1 MPGGNSPV
9 LVVTR
14 LDDVTADTVI
24 SELNRRKQ
32 PVVRLDPGNFPD
44 SVTMTTAFNSR
55 GLSGVLRTATR
66 AVDIGGV
73 RSVYW
78 RRPGMY
84 AAPDGIEGQDARW
97 CAEEARYGLGGMLG
111 ALPGA
116 HYVNH
121 PWRNRDAEYKPAQL
135 AAAARCGLSVPPTV
149 ITNDPDRA
157 RRFADMH
164 GPVIYKPLRETDYLD
179 ETGHALTVWIDDVS
193 ADSIGDG
200 VAHTAHL
207 FQQRV
212 NKVADIRMTVVGRRL
227 FPVRID
233 GSPGVD
239 WRRHYEA
246 LTYELLDAPP
256 DVAKGVL
263 AYLDAFGLTFGA
275 FDFGLDA
282 ESRWWFYE
290 CNPNGQWAWFPD
302 PITRQITAAIADQLH
317 NPPGATR

>member
-1 MPGGNSPV
+1 MPGGNPPV

-14 LDDVTADTVI
+14 LDDITADTVI
-24 SELNRRKQ
+24 CELNRRKV

-44 SVTMTTAFNSR
+44 TVTVTSAFDSC
-55 GLSGVLRTATR
+55 GPSGMLRTATR
-66 AVDIGGV
+66 AMDVGDV

-78 RRPGMY
+78 RRPNPY
-84 AAPDGIEGQDARW
+84 AAPEGIAGQDARW
-97 CAEEARYGLGGMLG
+97 CAEEARYGLGGLLG

-135 AAAARCGLSVPPTV
+135 ATAARCGLTIPPTV
-149 ITNDPDRA
+149 ITNEPDEA
-157 RRFADMH
+157 RRFADEYE
-164 GPVIYKPLRETDYLD
+164 PVIYKPLRETNYLD
-179 ETGHALTVWIDDVS
+179 DHGRALTVWIDDVR
-193 ADSIGDG
+193 ADQLGDG
-200 VAHTAHL
+200 TAHTAHL

-212 NKVADIRMTVVGRRL
+212 NKIADIRMTVVGDRP

-239 WRRHYEA
+239 WRRHYES
-246 LTYELLDAPP
+246 LTYTLLDAPP
-256 DVAKGVL
+256 DVAEGVR

-275 FDFGLDA
+275 FDFGLDIDG
-282 ESRWWFYE
+282 RWWFYE
-290 CNPNGQWAWFPD
+290 CNPNGQWAWFPE

-317 NPPGATR
+317 NPPGAAA